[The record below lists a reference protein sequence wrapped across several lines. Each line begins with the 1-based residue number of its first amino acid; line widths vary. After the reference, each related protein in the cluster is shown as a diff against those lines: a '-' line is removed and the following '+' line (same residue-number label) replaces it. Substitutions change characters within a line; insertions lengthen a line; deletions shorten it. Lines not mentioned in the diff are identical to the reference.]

1 MIYLMY
7 GAAGALTVLILLAV
21 GACIGWK
28 ANDALEKRGS
38 KRAAVEATE
47 EQRRQLA
54 AQQKAFE
61 DMLSYNQD
69 TAYGTNR
76 TLNGLGGGERY
87 E

>member
-1 MIYLMY
+1 MIYLLY
-7 GAAGALTVLILLAV
+7 GAAGTLAVLILLAV

-28 ANDALEKRGS
+28 ANEVLEKRGS
-38 KRAAVEATE
+38 KRSAVEATE
-47 EQRRQLA
+47 EQRRQLI

-69 TAYGTNR
+69 TAYGVNL